1 VRLSVL
7 KRASGL
13 AETNVNVDELTS
25 PHIYLKISRLIESPG
40 FRVQAS
46 SDVNT
51 MDTLPTDSSLPLQK
65 PTGWPN
71 WRTVALLA
79 CLTLFTIPYLGES
92 VFEVGTANWIQS
104 GIGGGHPSAAVC
116 PAQPKALVPK
126 MEFKYDDEYKR
137 HSAGLLSAAVVSSVF
152 IYPSLESC
160 LIMCLGEQQ
169 IPTVSF
175 DDMGKPQEDAR
186 WKPFFEFKDWLT
198 KTFPLV

>member
-1 VRLSVL
+1 VL

-25 PHIYLKISRLIESPG
+25 PHIYLKLSRLPESPG

-46 SDVNT
+46 SNVNT

-65 PTGWPN
+65 PAGWPK

-79 CLTLFTIPYLGES
+79 CLTLFTVPYLGES
-92 VFEVGTANWIQS
+92 ISEVGTANWIQS
-104 GIGGGHPSAAVC
+104 STGGSHPSAAVC

-137 HSAGLLSAAVVSSVF
+137 YSAGLLSAAVVSSVF
-152 IYPSLESC
+152 PTTHLTAC
-160 LIMCLGEQQ
+160 LIVHLG
-169 IPTVSF
+169 
-175 DDMGKPQEDAR
+175 
-186 WKPFFEFKDWLT
+186 
-198 KTFPLV
+198 